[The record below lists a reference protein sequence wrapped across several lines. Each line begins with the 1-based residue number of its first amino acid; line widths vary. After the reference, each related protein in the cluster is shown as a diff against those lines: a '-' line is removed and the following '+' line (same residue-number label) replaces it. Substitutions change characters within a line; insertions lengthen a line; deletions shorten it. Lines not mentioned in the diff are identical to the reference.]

1 MKKESSNI
9 EQLNLLWLRAAVLGS
24 IWASS
29 EIILGSFLHNL
40 RIPFSG
46 SFLSAMGVYLLTAF
60 DVKWKQSGVIFRAG
74 IICALMKSISP
85 SAVIFGPMIAI
96 VAESFLLS
104 TSIKLFG
111 RNIIGYGIGGALAVT
126 WSLAHRIL
134 NMIIIYGTDVIKIYS
149 NLYKYAAKVT
159 ALNLGSPMN
168 LVLILFSMYCIIGF
182 ATAVFGMFAGKK
194 VVPTYLD
201 VTPTDKENFLIW
213 GNKSTYGKHSIV
225 WLCIEIIVIASGLY
239 ILTIFDFI
247 YGFLFVL
254 IVTLINLIRYK
265 KFLSQRFKLKFWLGL
280 ALITTLAG
288 LFISGFK
295 NSGWEFSLSNLT
307 DGFQITLRAL
317 LLTQCFAL
325 IGIEL
330 TNPMVKEFFL
340 KLKLGK
346 LPAALEAAFQTLPLM
361 LSILSSH
368 KDKFR
373 TPSVL
378 ISGYITAADDWIS
391 IHSPEDQVNK

>member
-1 MKKESSNI
+1 MKIESSNI

-182 ATAVFGMFAGKK
+182 ATEVFGMFAGKK

-225 WLCIEIIVIASGLY
+225 WLYIEIIVIASGLY
-239 ILTIFDFI
+239 ILTSFDFI
-247 YGFLFVL
+247 YGFLFYL
-254 IVTLINLIRYK
+254 
-265 KFLSQRFKLKFWLGL
+265 
-280 ALITTLAG
+280 
-288 LFISGFK
+288 
-295 NSGWEFSLSNLT
+295 
-307 DGFQITLRAL
+307 
-317 LLTQCFAL
+317 
-325 IGIEL
+325 
-330 TNPMVKEFFL
+330 
-340 KLKLGK
+340 
-346 LPAALEAAFQTLPLM
+346 
-361 LSILSSH
+361 
-368 KDKFR
+368 
-373 TPSVL
+373 
-378 ISGYITAADDWIS
+378 
-391 IHSPEDQVNK
+391 